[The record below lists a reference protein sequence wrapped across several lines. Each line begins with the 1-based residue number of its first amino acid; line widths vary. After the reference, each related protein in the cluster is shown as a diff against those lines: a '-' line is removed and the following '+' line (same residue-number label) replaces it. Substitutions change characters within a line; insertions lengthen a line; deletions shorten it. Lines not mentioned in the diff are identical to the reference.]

1 MANYDEIAF
10 LAAIEVLEEAEV
22 QAEQPQRQF
31 YHNRDAFAM
40 SDINFLKMFRFP
52 KHVVE
57 EIVDMVAP
65 YVTDAT
71 RTSAISVKQK
81 VLLALRLFASGS
93 YQVDIGSNIHTAVS
107 QPSVSRCFR
116 EVVNALNQP
125 EIFNTWVKFPQ
136 NLHDLS
142 IIRNEFY
149 QKFGFPGVIGCIDG
163 THVAIVSPQTG
174 NQDFEEHLYVNRK
187 NYHSINVQLV
197 CDSNM
202 RIINVNARFPGSTHD
217 SFIWSNSILK
227 EFMQRLNTDHKAYYL
242 LGDSGYPLRP
252 WLLTPL
258 EHEPLPESP
267 EAAYNRHH
275 KRTRCLIERCIG
287 LLKMRFRCLLR
298 HRVLHYAPDVASQI
312 VNACVVLHNICIYHN
327 VPDPEEEEGDDQID
341 FGYIVNTPHENEE
354 NNQARRINPHLV
366 EARQLQRRIIRNHF
380 AQL

>member
-1 MANYDEIAF
+1 MANYGEIAF

-40 SDINFLKMFRFP
+40 SDIIFLKMFRFP

-71 RTSAISVKQK
+71 RTSAIS
-81 VLLALRLFASGS
+81 R
-93 YQVDIGSNIHTAVS
+93 
-107 QPSVSRCFR
+107 
-116 EVVNALNQP
+116 
-125 EIFNTWVKFPQ
+125 
-136 NLHDLS
+136 
-142 IIRNEFY
+142 
-149 QKFGFPGVIGCIDG
+149 
-163 THVAIVSPQTG
+163 
-174 NQDFEEHLYVNRK
+174 
-187 NYHSINVQLV
+187 
-197 CDSNM
+197 
-202 RIINVNARFPGSTHD
+202 
-217 SFIWSNSILK
+217 
-227 EFMQRLNTDHKAYYL
+227 
-242 LGDSGYPLRP
+242 YPLRP

-258 EHEPLPESP
+258 EHESLPESP

-366 EARQLQRRIIRNHF
+366 ESRQLQRRIIRNHF
-380 AQL
+380 VQL